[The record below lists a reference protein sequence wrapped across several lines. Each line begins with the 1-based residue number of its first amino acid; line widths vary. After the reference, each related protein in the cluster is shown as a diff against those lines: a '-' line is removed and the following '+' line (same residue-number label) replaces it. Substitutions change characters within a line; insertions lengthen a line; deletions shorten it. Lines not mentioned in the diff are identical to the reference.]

1 MPRFMVNICLILLL
15 LLSACTTATSTPTVI
30 ASPIPYQTLT
40 IPYTPTVIPPMVGI
54 ALPTPTTIT
63 YTVVQGDTLIGIAGR
78 YGITLETLLT
88 ANPSIQTSL
97 LSVGTTLIIPNG
109 IQVTG
114 EPTPTPALL
123 PVLQAHCWSETDGGL
138 WCFALLQNQYAETVE
153 NISARFTLL
162 DSEQKTLAEDVAYGL
177 LDILPPGRLMPLALH
192 FPPPILG
199 NRSLRVQLTSA
210 IRLLPGDARYLP
222 VMLEGTLVSV
232 AASGLT
238 AQVTGKVVLAGP
250 GTSSQLWVLAV
261 AYDAEGQV
269 VGVRRWD
276 STSPM
281 TATEPV
287 SFNFLISSLGPRIDK
302 VEFLSEARP

>member
-1 MPRFMVNICLILLL
+1 MPRFLVSLCLILI
-15 LLSACTTATSTPTVI
+15 LSACASATSTPTLF
-30 ASPIPYQTLT
+30 ASPIAYQTLT
-40 IPYTPTVIPPMVGI
+40 IPYTPTVIPPVVGI
-54 ALPTPTTIT
+54 AVPTPTTIS

-78 YGITLETLLT
+78 YGITLESLLT
-88 ANPSIQTSL
+88 ANPSIQTTI

-123 PVLQAHCWSETDGGL
+123 PVLQVHCWPETDGGL
-138 WCFALLQNQYAETVE
+138 WCFALFQNPYAETIE

-162 DSEQKTLAEDVAYGL
+162 DSEQKTLSDDVAYGL
-177 LDILPPGRLMPLALH
+177 LDILPPGRSMPLTLH
-192 FPPPILG
+192 FPPPV
-199 NRSLRVQLTSA
+199 RADASVRVQVISA

-222 VMLEGTLVSV
+222 VMLQGTLVSV

-238 AQVTGKVVLAGP
+238 AQVTGKVVLVGP
-250 GTSSQLWVLAV
+250 GTSSQLWVLAI
-261 AYDAEGQV
+261 AYDAGGHV

-281 TATEPV
+281 TATGPV
-287 SFNFLISSLGPRIDK
+287 SFNFLVSSLGPQIDK
-302 VEFLSEARP
+302 VEFLTEARP

>member
-1 MPRFMVNICLILLL
+1 MPRFLVISCLILI
-15 LLSACTTATSTPTVI
+15 LSACASATSTPTVF
-30 ASPIPYQTLT
+30 APPIPYQTSA
-40 IPYTPTVIPPMVGI
+40 IPYTPTVIPPVVGI
-54 ALPTPTTIT
+54 ALPSPTTIS

-78 YGITLETLLT
+78 YSITLETLLT
-88 ANPSIQTSL
+88 ANPSIQTTI

-123 PVLQAHCWSETDGGL
+123 PVLQAHCWPETDGGL
-138 WCFALLQNQYAETVE
+138 WCFALLQNQYAETIE
-153 NISARFTLL
+153 NISARFTML
-162 DSEQKTLAEDVAYGL
+162 DSEQKTLADDVAYGL
-177 LDILPPGRLMPLALH
+177 LDILPPGRSMPLALH
-192 FPPPILG
+192 FPPPVLG
-199 NRSLRVQLTSA
+199 DGSVRVQLISA

-238 AQVTGKVVLAGP
+238 ARVTGKVVLVGP

-269 VGVRRWD
+269 VGLRRWD

-281 TATEPV
+281 RATEPA
-287 SFNFLISSLGPRIDK
+287 SFNFLVSSLGPRIDK
-302 VEFLSEARP
+302 VEFLTEARP

>member
-1 MPRFMVNICLILLL
+1 MI
-15 LLSACTTATSTPTVI
+15 LSACASATSTPTVFT
-30 ASPIPYQTLT
+30 SPIAYQTLA
-40 IPYTPTVIPPMVGI
+40 IPYTPTVIPEVVGI
-54 ALPTPTTIT
+54 ALPTPTTIS

-88 ANPSIQTSL
+88 ANPSIQTTI
-97 LSVGTTLIIPNG
+97 LSVGTTLIIPNS

-123 PVLQAHCWSETDGGL
+123 PVLQAHCWSESDGGL
-138 WCFALLQNQYAETVE
+138 WCFALFQNQYAETIE
-153 NISARFTLL
+153 NIAARFTLL
-162 DSEQKTLAEDVAYGL
+162 DSEQKTIADDVAYGL
-177 LDILPPGRLMPLALH
+177 LDILPPGRSMPLALH
-192 FPPPILG
+192 FSPPVLG
-199 NRSLRVQLTSA
+199 DGSVRVQLINA

-232 AASGLT
+232 ATAGLT
-238 AQVTGKVVLAGP
+238 AHVTGKVVLVGP

-287 SFNFLISSLGPRIDK
+287 SFNFLVSSLGPRIDK
-302 VEFLSEARP
+302 VEFLLEARP